1 MIGFI
6 RPCLIS
12 GVAVLG
18 ASALVV
24 TPVAPPPTRP
34 EPPPVALAAQ
44 AQPLAAPMTAAQV
57 QPFDLVGQQVSFHV
71 AFVGDFLSTGA
82 VLFGRE
88 FAIPGTLVQDIQN
101 GTPAPTAVGRALQ
114 SFAQV
119 EFDAGRE
126 LVGFAAQ
133 YVSFQLNFL
142 TNVVR
147 DVMATFG
154 STAMAFATFAAGVVN
169 QLVNSAAAGLT
180 PASTLAVPMSAEPAS
195 VGPAP
200 ASARQITPPAA
211 TERRS
216 DGRAIETAQDS
227 TRTASTAEDTVTEQP
242 KKPKLAISTV
252 EVVEAPETVT
262 ESTASVQGEVR
273 SATTGTKD
281 ADGVAAKDRDGATQ
295 ANKGSNG
302 EARSKPDAAPQS
314 EGKGDTHNAPQ
325 KDTAPQK
332 DSVTNEKP

>member
-1 MIGFI
+1 MIGII
-6 RPCLIS
+6 RSCLTS

-24 TPVAPPPTRP
+24 TPVAPLPTRP
-34 EPPPVALAAQ
+34 EPPPIALAAH
-44 AQPLAAPMTAAQV
+44 AQPLAAPTTLASV
-57 QPFDLVGQQVSFHV
+57 QPFNLVGQQVSFHV

-147 DVMATFG
+147 DVMTTFG

-169 QLVNSAAAGLT
+169 QLVTSVTASLT
-180 PASTLAVPMSAEPAS
+180 PATS
-195 VGPAP
+195 AP
-200 ASARQITPPAA
+200 AQAFSTSAAPADVVKA
-211 TERRS
+211 LKVNDIARS
-216 DGRAIETAQDS
+216 RPSADTAVGNSDDPVGA
-227 TRTASTAEDTVTEQP
+227 ASAAEDNATPP
-242 KKPKLAISTV
+242 KKPKSAVAATTVHPQSAVESELSTDTTDV
-252 EVVEAPETVT
+252 DTQ
-262 ESTASVQGEVR
+262 ESTTLGKHGVVDPSTADVSEKNSPPSGGDGKPADEPRKQHR
-273 SATTGTKD
+273 QHDAKPTGDRGMHPKD
-281 ADGVAAKDRDGATQ
+281 G
-295 ANKGSNG
+295 GS
-302 EARSKPDAAPQS
+302 E
-314 EGKGDTHNAPQ
+314 
-325 KDTAPQK
+325 
-332 DSVTNEKP
+332 